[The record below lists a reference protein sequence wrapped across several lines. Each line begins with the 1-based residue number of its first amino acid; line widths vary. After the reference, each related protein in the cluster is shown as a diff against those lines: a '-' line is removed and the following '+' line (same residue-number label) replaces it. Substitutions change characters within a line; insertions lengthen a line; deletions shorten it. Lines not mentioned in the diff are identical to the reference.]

1 MNKRIVKIPRI
12 SMCGILQVF
21 RSLLC
26 FTIGEKCYTNG
37 QFSCAQSVSTTGWE
51 SLKRIVLM
59 SQRKKDDCQ
68 LPAFG
73 SCGLVSA
80 SPNMAALPQV
90 FIKSE
95 NTEGM

>member
-1 MNKRIVKIPRI
+1 
-12 SMCGILQVF
+12 MCGILQVF

-51 SLKRIVLM
+51 SLKRIALM

-68 LPAFG
+68 LPVRF
-73 SCGLVSA
+73 LWVSVSVTKYGCP
-80 SPNMAALPQV
+80 SPSLHQV
-90 FIKSE
+90 
-95 NTEGM
+95 